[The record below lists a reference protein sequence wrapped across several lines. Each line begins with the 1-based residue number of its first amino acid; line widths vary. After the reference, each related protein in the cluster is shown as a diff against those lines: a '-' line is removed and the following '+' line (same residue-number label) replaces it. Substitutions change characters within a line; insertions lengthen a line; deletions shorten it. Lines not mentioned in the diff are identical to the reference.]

1 MPVSKQVLKG
11 EQIFILIFLHKEL
24 FWHRGKKQLGSE
36 QFAAGLAW
44 LILLNACHDYN
55 FPLQVKDEKP
65 PAPTLGL
72 SPKGADDEEGGEDG
86 EDGGG
91 GGEDAAAPTVNLV
104 DLVPRNDIR

>member
-1 MPVSKQVLKG
+1 MFFEEEKPALLQQIDAEFEKVHLTKLCINLLQVY
-11 EQIFILIFLHKEL
+11 FILTNSDM
-24 FWHRGKKQLGSE
+24 Q
-36 QFAAGLAW
+36 
-44 LILLNACHDYN
+44 ACYKTRHDYN
-55 FPLQVKDEKP
+55 FLSQVKDEKP

-91 GGEDAAAPTVNLV
+91 GGEDAAAPTVNLA